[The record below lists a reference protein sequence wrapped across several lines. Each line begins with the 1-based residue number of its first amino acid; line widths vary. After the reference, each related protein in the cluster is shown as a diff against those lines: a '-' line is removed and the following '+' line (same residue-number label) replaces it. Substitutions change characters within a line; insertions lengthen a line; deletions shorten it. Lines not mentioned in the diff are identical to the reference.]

1 MLKSFEKWKVEEFVA
16 FLYMSLA
23 NADLH
28 ISQDEFDML
37 SRKLVKLMA
46 EHYPH
51 IKILPDVLF
60 AEFPEELGEPV
71 ISNKEK
77 VVEYLVE
84 KFDFS
89 KEFRRDLLID
99 LNDIISSDETV
110 TPSEYDLFKY
120 VRGIMGD
127 LKAKK

>member
-1 MLKSFEKWKVEEFVA
+1 MPKSFEKWKVEEFVA

-23 NADLH
+23 NADLQ
-28 ISQDEFDML
+28 ITEDEFDML
-37 SRKLVKLMA
+37 SRKMMKLMA
-46 EHYPH
+46 EHYPE
-51 IKILPDVLF
+51 IKIIPDVLF

-71 ISNKEK
+71 IANKEA
-77 VVEYLVE
+77 VVEHLVE
-84 KFDFS
+84 KFDFT

-99 LNDIISSDETV
+99 LNDIISSDENV
-110 TPSEYDLFKY
+110 TASEYDLFKY